1 MDKFFMTL
9 EEKRVILNSFNQL
22 IEVKDEKSGYSYYL
36 NDNDELK
43 LVAKDF
49 SSSGNGYVYGKEVNE
64 YSNQVDNEGWVNV
77 KDFSAKKFRDILHK
91 SVDSQ
96 LM

>member
-22 IEVKDEKSGYSYYL
+22 IEMKDEKSGYSYYL
-36 NDNDELK
+36 NDNDEFK

>member
-36 NDNDELK
+36 NGNDEFK

-49 SSSGNGYVYGKEVNE
+49 SNSGNGYVYGKNVNE
-64 YSNQVDNEGWVNV
+64 YSNQADNEGWVNV